1 MRNPL
6 FPEGS
11 IFAEIELLEGA
22 KTSDGVFLLIIAL
35 KPYLLIRIV
44 IGKGL
49 KERRGAFTMEI
60 NGTVNTCNV
69 TKG

>member
-1 MRNPL
+1 M
-6 FPEGS
+6 
-11 IFAEIELLEGA
+11 EGA

-35 KPYLLIRIV
+35 KSYLLIRIV

-60 NGTVNTCNV
+60 NGTDDTGNGI
-69 TKG
+69 KG